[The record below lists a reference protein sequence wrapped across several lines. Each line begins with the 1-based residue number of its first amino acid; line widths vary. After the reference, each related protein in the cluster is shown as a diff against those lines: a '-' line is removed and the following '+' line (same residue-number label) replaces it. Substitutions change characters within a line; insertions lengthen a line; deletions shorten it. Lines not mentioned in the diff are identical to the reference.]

1 MKGFSHGR
9 SGCAY
14 LFCDLCFYESF
25 VRPDLAA
32 EDLLPQRG
40 VNLSADGR
48 TISDDE
54 LFQSLPQAVLL
65 MRSLVKPHTSPS
77 PSSPPLKG
85 GEILQPSPLEGE
97 GEGEG
102 ALLMNSLVEWLTRET
117 KETRKTK

>member
-1 MKGFSHGR
+1 MGHGLLR
-9 SGCAY
+9 VT
-14 LFCDLCFYESF
+14 DYE
-25 VRPDLAA
+25 R
-32 EDLLPQRG
+32 QKR
-40 VNLSADGR
+40 
-48 TISDDE
+48 DE
-54 LFQSLPQAVLL
+54 IL